1 MLDQVSAPEA
11 RFTVLTLGVDDVGKS
26 SEFYRALGF
35 TRRLKATGDEVA
47 FFETGGSVLTLY
59 SWDKLARDAE
69 LADLPRP
76 PAFRGAMLAWN
87 CRSEGEVDAT
97 LAFALAQGAKLL
109 KSADRTD
116 YGGYA
121 GYFADPDGHPW
132 EVVVAP
138 GIEVGDDR
146 RVHLPE

>member
-1 MLDQVSAPEA
+1 MLDQISAPEA

-26 SEFYRALGF
+26 SVFYQALGF
-35 TRRLKATGDEVA
+35 TRRFKATGDEVA
-47 FFETGGSVLTLY
+47 FFETGGSVLALY

-69 LADLPRP
+69 LAAFPRP

-87 CRSEGEVDAT
+87 CRSEQEVDTT

-109 KSADRTD
+109 KSAHRTD

-146 RVHLPE
+146 RVHLAD